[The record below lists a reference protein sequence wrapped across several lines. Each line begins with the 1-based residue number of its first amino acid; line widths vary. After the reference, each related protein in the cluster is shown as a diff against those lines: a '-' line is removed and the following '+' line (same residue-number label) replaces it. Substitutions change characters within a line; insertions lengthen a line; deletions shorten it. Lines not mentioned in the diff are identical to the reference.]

1 MKSAEDKSATEILVW
16 FSRRVY
22 IYTLY
27 LDCACS
33 QTIRSFDLF
42 ISLCIY
48 ICGFIKL
55 FTKTSETSGQCKLS
69 PFKRGWDAVRIEN
82 GGVRCKDDPAQLAK
96 LFGDFELLNWIPQTL
111 LIISG
116 ISAESTLSLS
126 YTHLNCFSETRG
138 ISFSSDKMLL
148 LQMLL
153 FAKLFPLIYI
163 SWLCWLRVPRALLQ
177 LSTLILML
185 HFRCSVLFLS

>member
-1 MKSAEDKSATEILVW
+1 MRFSNFSFLSHPFYQNHRKLQSSKELQFKNSIEPRELKSAEDKSATEILVW

-55 FTKTSETSGQCKLS
+55 FTKTSETSGQCKLLPS
-69 PFKRGWDAVRIEN
+69 KRGWDAVRIEN

-116 ISAESTLSLS
+116 ISAESTLSLL
-126 YTHLNCFSETRG
+126 H
-138 ISFSSDKMLL
+138 SFE
-148 LQMLL
+148 
-153 FAKLFPLIYI
+153 
-163 SWLCWLRVPRALLQ
+163 
-177 LSTLILML
+177 
-185 HFRCSVLFLS
+185 LFLRDTGHILFLR